1 MPEAGEIS
9 KSEQDEIDASLLR
22 DRPFYHILINSLEV
36 YDQPKQGRFMKLYN
50 GLMGNPDGYN
60 KTAKF
65 VCWDK
70 TIFSRKFLTW
80 HLKEGKETGVDGKLV
95 PGEINMDEWGDVV
108 DKYRNKIKFNVP
120 IDLSKI
126 LYCLTMKLFLF
137 PIPQVLFIAYRFLSI
152 FLSVIIKALVVI
164 FAAVGNTLN
173 KLGEGLNYTRFLIPI
188 GMTIQYGTYIIINI
202 LQVLLQIIGFIFG
215 SSKHSKLNIGENTDQ
230 ITGYTTYSYSFTY
243 KKTINVD
250 GTGEEQV
257 VIPNF
262 TDIIYAYLGIV
273 LPIGQINPEFGVK
286 YGTGGLGILILLIMA
301 ISAVVI
307 FVGGSSI
314 TVAFVGFLMYIFK
327 VIKMLGDFKTE
338 DKGKSSSKEAD

>member
-9 KSEQDEIDASLLR
+9 KTEQEEIDTDMLR

-36 YDQPKQGRFMKLYN
+36 YDQPKQGKFMKWYN

-70 TIFSRKFLTW
+70 TIFSRKLITW
-80 HLKEGKETGVDGKLV
+80 SLKENGD
-95 PGEINMDEWGDVV
+95 INTNEWGDVD
-108 DKYRNKIKFNVP
+108 DKYRNKTDFSVP
-120 IDLSKI
+120 IDWTKLF
-126 LYCLTMKLFLF
+126 YCLTMKLFLF

-173 KLGEGLNYTRFLIPI
+173 KLGEGLNKTRILIPI
-188 GMTIQYGTYIIINI
+188 GMTIQYGTFIILNI
-202 LQVLLQIIGFIFG
+202 LQVLLKIIGFIFG
-215 SSKHSKLNIGENTDQ
+215 SSKHSKLNVGENTDLV
-230 ITGYTTYSYSFTY
+230 TGYTSYSYSFTY
-243 KKTINVD
+243 KKIVNVD

-286 YGTGGLGILILLIMA
+286 YGSGGLGILILLIMA

-314 TVAFVGFLMYIFK
+314 TVAFIGFLMYIFK

-338 DKGKSSSKEAD
+338 DKGKSSSKEAEK